1 MGVLIISQLKLKC
14 HKNKVKKGKKMG
26 NKMGVLIINIL
37 MISVLGGCATYPAN
51 HEALDKANEA
61 LEQAEKANQRIDQ
74 ILETW
79 NAK

>member
-1 MGVLIISQLKLKC
+1 MGIKIGIRV
-14 HKNKVKKGKKMG
+14 
-26 NKMGVLIINIL
+26 GVLIINIL
-37 MISVLGGCATYPAN
+37 MMSILGGCATYPAN